1 MCKIK
6 PRFNSRSGGSDVGQL
21 PLEIYPQLA
30 GCGINTKVQ
39 VSRTLLE
46 LLKALK
52 GDFKLVL
59 VGELGGVV
67 HDIDPQ
73 KRDHGHGGGC
83 GEEMIGFGEKSL
95 RRQSNG
101 NRSATLTEIDD
112 SESGAKR
119 LATMEFTSSVGR
131 DCGARRVG
139 VRQRMDACAREKMQG
154 GGCKLGEEA
163 GAAALK
169 EEEEGDEEEREE
181 KEAESG
187 TELLLHQIA
196 RRKEGWR
203 ETKTSRCKRGKLG
216 LAHGPCAV
224 GRTTDAI
231 SGRTALMGSSQRPGG

>member
-21 PLEIYPQLA
+21 PLEICPQLA
-30 GCGINTKVQ
+30 GCGINTKAQ

-73 KRDHGHGGGC
+73 KRDDGHGGGC
-83 GEEMIGFGEKSL
+83 GEETIGFGEKSL

-139 VRQRMDACAREKMQG
+139 VRQRMRARGRRCKVQVASWEK
-154 GGCKLGEEA
+154 KLG
-163 GAAALK
+163 
-169 EEEEGDEEEREE
+169 
-181 KEAESG
+181 
-187 TELLLHQIA
+187 
-196 RRKEGWR
+196 RRR
-203 ETKTSRCKRGKLG
+203 
-216 LAHGPCAV
+216 
-224 GRTTDAI
+224 
-231 SGRTALMGSSQRPGG
+231 